1 MGMAILTVDLGAGK
15 SFGTRFTDTIR
26 HGMAEHD
33 PFNRARVS
41 KTSGALLRRCL
52 RTLQGL
58 QDQAYLAKRLFAFV
72 CAL

>member
-15 SFGTRFTDTIR
+15 SFGTS

-41 KTSGALLRRCL
+41 KNSGALLRRCL
-52 RTLQGL
+52 RTLQDL